1 MQGPIF
7 LTLNQVL
14 RLHGRQIERFGG
26 SHGIRDIGLIESA
39 IAQPQQGFGGEN
51 FHKDIAE
58 MAAAYLFYLV
68 SNHGFVDGN
77 KRIGAA
83 AALVFLELNG
93 VDTDPIDEA
102 ALEALTLSIAA
113 GESDKATASRFF
125 QTYCAAPPDLQ

>member
-7 LTLNQVL
+7 LTLDHIL
-14 RLHGRQIERFGG
+14 RLHSRQIERFGG
-26 SHGIRDIGLIESA
+26 SDGIRDIGLIESA
-39 IAQPQQGFGGEN
+39 IAQPEQGFGGEY
-51 FHKDIAE
+51 FHKDIAG
-58 MAAAYLFYLV
+58 MAAAYLFHLV

-102 ALEALTLSIAA
+102 ALEALTLGIAA
-113 GESDKATASRFF
+113 GDCDKATALRFF
-125 QTYCAAPPDLQ
+125 QTYCAEPPELQ